1 MVATRQCV
9 WLIIFSFLLH
19 LAGYYVLFHKIEP
32 FLYYFYLTAWW
43 SYIFFI
49 DAILAI
55 KTKRFLILNRRLPFL
70 IVISCGFW
78 CLFEII
84 NIRLQNWFYIN
95 LPDKMFYRYTGY
107 LLAYGTVIPALYV
120 TKEFIRTILGE
131 IRMKPFHAKNYTF
144 YSILLG
150 IITFLFTWFLPDY
163 FFPLTWIFLAL
174 MLDGYNYR
182 KGYASFMK
190 DFEEGHATH
199 FVATIISGLVCG
211 LLWEAWNSL
220 SVSKWVYSV
229 PFLED
234 VKIFEMPVP
243 GYIGF
248 LVFGLETMTF
258 VNFLDGIKSYKSSI
272 PIVALISILFSAL
285 SFTLIDRHTVF
296 SCAPEIEDIAFIG
309 KEKLNYFK
317 MIGVRTSFGINI
329 NLLSL
334 QEREDLKF
342 LHLKGL
348 GLQKFLKLKGQGIQN
363 IGDLSKLDD
372 TALSKILDEDNMRRI
387 RLYIKAAKKA
397 VINGQ

>member
-1 MVATRQCV
+1 MVTARQCV
-9 WLIIFSFLLH
+9 SLIIFSFLLH
-19 LAGYYVLFHKIEP
+19 LAGYYVLLHKIEP

-49 DAILAI
+49 DAILAM
-55 KTKRFLILNRRLPFL
+55 KTKRLLVLNRRLPFL

-95 LPDKMFYRYTGY
+95 LPGKMYYRYTGY

-120 TKEFIRTILGE
+120 TKEFIRTMLGE
-131 IRMKPFHAKNYTF
+131 IRMKPFHVKNYTF

-150 IITFLFTWFLPDY
+150 IITFFFTWFFPDY

-174 MLDGYNYR
+174 ILDGYNYR
-182 KGYASFMK
+182 KGYASFMR
-190 DFEEGHATH
+190 DFEEGNATH

-248 LVFGLETMTF
+248 LVFGLETITF
-258 VNFLDGIKSYKSSI
+258 VSLLDGIKSYRASI
-272 PIVALISILFSAL
+272 PVIALISILFSAL
-285 SFTLIDRHTVF
+285 SFTLIDRYTVF

-309 KEKLNYFK
+309 KEKLNYLK
-317 MIGVRTSFGINI
+317 MIGVRTSFGINM

-334 QEREDLKF
+334 QEREDLKL

-348 GLQKFLKLKGQGIQN
+348 GLQKFLKLKDQGIQN
-363 IGDLSKLDD
+363 IGDLSRLDD
-372 TALSKILDEDNMRRI
+372 TALSKILDEDNMRRV
-387 RLYIKAAKKA
+387 RLYIKAAK
-397 VINGQ
+397 NSE